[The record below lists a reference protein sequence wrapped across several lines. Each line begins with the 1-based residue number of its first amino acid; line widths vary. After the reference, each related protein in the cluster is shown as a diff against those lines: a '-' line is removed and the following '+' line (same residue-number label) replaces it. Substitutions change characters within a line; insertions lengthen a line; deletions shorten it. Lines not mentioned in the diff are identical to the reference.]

1 MNSHANKRKIIMNIK
16 EISANEAKELLT
28 EGALLLDV
36 REQDEIQQKA
46 FVHDEVLNIPFSI
59 FDENYGELPKDRKIV
74 VACHLGIR
82 SLRVAQFLVIQGWDE
97 ANIFS
102 LEGGIEAWK
111 QAGLPVKTAT
121 RTFSFAKPA
130 TSCGCDGC
138 C

>member
-1 MNSHANKRKIIMNIK
+1 MNIK

-46 FVHDEVLNIPFSI
+46 FVHTEVLNIPFSI

-102 LEGGIEAWK
+102 LEGGIEAWQK
-111 QAGLPVKTAT
+111 AGLPVKTVS

-130 TSCGCDGC
+130 TSCGCGSSGC

>member
-1 MNSHANKRKIIMNIK
+1 MNIK
-16 EISANEAKELLT
+16 EISAIEAKELLT

-46 FVHDEVLNIPFSI
+46 FVHTEVLNIPFSI
-59 FDENYGELPKDRKIV
+59 FDENYGGLPKDRKIV

-97 ANIFS
+97 PNIYS
-102 LEGGIEAWK
+102 LEGGIEAWQ
-111 QAGLPVKTAT
+111 QAGLPVKAAP

-130 TSCGCDGC
+130 TSCGCGSDGC

>member
-1 MNSHANKRKIIMNIK
+1 MNIK
-16 EISANEAKELLT
+16 EISAIEAKELLT

-111 QAGLPVKTAT
+111 QAGLPVKTAP

-130 TSCGCDGC
+130 TSCGCGSDGC

>member
-1 MNSHANKRKIIMNIK
+1 MNIK
-16 EISANEAKELLT
+16 EISAIEAKELLT

-46 FVHDEVLNIPFSI
+46 FVHVEVLNIPFSI

-130 TSCGCDGC
+130 TSCGCGSDGC

>member
-1 MNSHANKRKIIMNIK
+1 MNIK
-16 EISANEAKELLT
+16 EISANEAKELLN

-59 FDENYGELPKDRKIV
+59 FDKNYGELPKDRKIV

-82 SLRVAQFLVIQGWDE
+82 SLRVAQFLVIQGLDD

-111 QAGLPVKTAT
+111 QAGLPVKTAP
-121 RTFSFAKPA
+121 RTFSFAKPP
-130 TSCGCDGC
+130 TSCGCGSDGC

>member
-1 MNSHANKRKIIMNIK
+1 MNIK
-16 EISANEAKELLT
+16 EISANEANELLT
-28 EGALLLDV
+28 EGAMLLDV
-36 REQDEIQQKA
+36 REKDEIQQKA

-59 FDENYGELPKDRKIV
+59 FDENYDELPRDRKIV

-111 QAGLPVKTAT
+111 QAGLPVKTAP

-130 TSCGCDGC
+130 TSCGCGSDGC

>member
-1 MNSHANKRKIIMNIK
+1 MNIK

-46 FVHDEVLNIPFSI
+46 FVNDEVLNIPFSI

-111 QAGLPVKTAT
+111 QAGLPVKTAP

-130 TSCGCDGC
+130 TSCGCGSDGC

>member
-1 MNSHANKRKIIMNIK
+1 MNIK
-16 EISANEAKELLT
+16 EISANQANELLT
-28 EGALLLDV
+28 ESAMLLDV
-36 REQDEIQQKA
+36 REEDEIQQEA

-59 FDENYGELPKDRKIV
+59 FDENYDELPKDRKIV

-102 LEGGIEAWK
+102 LEGGIEAWQ
-111 QAGLPVKTAT
+111 QAGLPVKTAP

-130 TSCGCDGC
+130 SSCGCGSDGC

>member
-1 MNSHANKRKIIMNIK
+1 MNIK
-16 EISANEAKELLT
+16 EISAIEAKELLT

-111 QAGLPVKTAT
+111 QVGLPVKTAP
-121 RTFSFAKPA
+121 RAFSFAKPA
-130 TSCGCDGC
+130 TSCGCGSDGC

>member
-1 MNSHANKRKIIMNIK
+1 MNIK
-16 EISANEAKELLT
+16 EISAIEAKELLT

-59 FDENYGELPKDRKIV
+59 FDENYGELPIDRKIV

-130 TSCGCDGC
+130 TSCGCGSDGC

>member
-1 MNSHANKRKIIMNIK
+1 MNIK
-16 EISANEAKELLT
+16 EISANEANELLT
-28 EGALLLDV
+28 ESAMLLDV
-36 REQDEIQQKA
+36 REEDEIQQEA

-111 QAGLPVKTAT
+111 QAGLPVKTAP

-130 TSCGCDGC
+130 TSCGCGSDGC

>member
-1 MNSHANKRKIIMNIK
+1 MNIK
-16 EISANEAKELLT
+16 EISANEANELLT
-28 EGALLLDV
+28 EGAMLLDV
-36 REQDEIQQKA
+36 REEDEIQQEA

-59 FDENYGELPKDRKIV
+59 FDENYDELPKDRKIV

-102 LEGGIEAWK
+102 LEGGIEAWQ
-111 QAGLPVKTAT
+111 QAGLPVKTAP

-130 TSCGCDGC
+130 SSCGCGSDGC

>member
-1 MNSHANKRKIIMNIK
+1 MNIK
-16 EISANEAKELLT
+16 EISAIEAKELLT

-46 FVHDEVLNIPFSI
+46 FVHDELLNIPFSI

-97 ANIFS
+97 AKIFS

-111 QAGLPVKTAT
+111 QAGLPVKTAP

-130 TSCGCDGC
+130 TSCGCGSDGC

>member
-1 MNSHANKRKIIMNIK
+1 MNIK
-16 EISANEAKELLT
+16 EISANEANELLT
-28 EGALLLDV
+28 EGAMLLDV
-36 REQDEIQQKA
+36 REEDEIQQEA

-59 FDENYGELPKDRKIV
+59 FDENYDELPKDRKIV

-130 TSCGCDGC
+130 TSCGCGSDGC

>member
-1 MNSHANKRKIIMNIK
+1 MNIK

-82 SLRVAQFLVIQGWDE
+82 SLRVAQFLVIQGRDE

-130 TSCGCDGC
+130 TSCGCGSDGC

>member
-1 MNSHANKRKIIMNIK
+1 MNIK
-16 EISANEAKELLT
+16 EISANEANELLT
-28 EGALLLDV
+28 EGAMLLDV
-36 REQDEIQQKA
+36 REEDEIQQEA

-59 FDENYGELPKDRKIV
+59 FDENYDELPRDQKIV

-102 LEGGIEAWK
+102 LEGGIEAWQ
-111 QAGLPVKTAT
+111 QAGLPVKTAP
-121 RTFSFAKPA
+121 RTFSFAKPVA
-130 TSCGCDGC
+130 SCDCGSDGC

>member
-1 MNSHANKRKIIMNIK
+1 MNIK
-16 EISANEAKELLT
+16 EISANEANGLLT
-28 EGALLLDV
+28 EGAMLLDV
-36 REQDEIQQKA
+36 REEDEIQQEA

-59 FDENYGELPKDRKIV
+59 FDENYDELPKDRKIV

-102 LEGGIEAWK
+102 LEGGIEAW
-111 QAGLPVKTAT
+111 QQSGLPVKTVP
-121 RTFSFAKPA
+121 RTFSFAKPVA
-130 TSCGCDGC
+130 SCSCGSDGC

>member
-1 MNSHANKRKIIMNIK
+1 MNIK

-97 ANIFS
+97 TNIYS

-111 QAGLPVKTAT
+111 QAGLPVKAAM

-130 TSCGCDGC
+130 TSCGCGSDGC

>member
-1 MNSHANKRKIIMNIK
+1 MNIK
-16 EISANEAKELLT
+16 EISANEANELLT
-28 EGALLLDV
+28 ESAMLLDV
-36 REQDEIQQKA
+36 REEDEIQQEA

-59 FDENYGELPKDRKIV
+59 FDENYDELPKDRKIV

-102 LEGGIEAWK
+102 LEGGIEAWQ
-111 QAGLPVKTAT
+111 QAGLPVKTAP

-130 TSCGCDGC
+130 TSCGCGSSGC

>member
-1 MNSHANKRKIIMNIK
+1 MTIK

-111 QAGLPVKTAT
+111 QAGLPVKTAP

-130 TSCGCDGC
+130 TSCGCGSDGC

>member
-1 MNSHANKRKIIMNIK
+1 MNIK
-16 EISANEAKELLT
+16 EISAIEAKELLT

-82 SLRVAQFLVIQGWDE
+82 SLRVAQFLVIQGLDE

-111 QAGLPVKTAT
+111 QAGLPVKTAP

-130 TSCGCDGC
+130 TSCGCGSDGC

>member
-1 MNSHANKRKIIMNIK
+1 MNIK
-16 EISANEAKELLT
+16 EISAIEAKELLT

-111 QAGLPVKTAT
+111 QAGLPVKTAP

-130 TSCGCDGC
+130 TSCGCGSDGHC
-138 C
+138 

>member
-1 MNSHANKRKIIMNIK
+1 MNIK
-16 EISANEAKELLT
+16 EISANEANELLT
-28 EGALLLDV
+28 ESAMLLDV
-36 REQDEIQQKA
+36 REEDEIQQEA

-59 FDENYGELPKDRKIV
+59 FDENYDELPKDRKIV

-102 LEGGIEAWK
+102 LEGGIEAWQ
-111 QAGLPVKTAT
+111 QAGLPVKTAP

-130 TSCGCDGC
+130 SSCGCGSDGC

>member
-1 MNSHANKRKIIMNIK
+1 MNIK

-28 EGALLLDV
+28 ESALLLDV

-111 QAGLPVKTAT
+111 QAGLPVKTAP

-130 TSCGCDGC
+130 TSCGCGSDGC

>member
-1 MNSHANKRKIIMNIK
+1 MNIK

-59 FDENYGELPKDRKIV
+59 FDENYGELPKDRKIA

-111 QAGLPVKTAT
+111 QAGLPVKTAP

-130 TSCGCDGC
+130 TSCGCGSDGC

>member
-1 MNSHANKRKIIMNIK
+1 MNIK
-16 EISANEAKELLT
+16 EISAIEAKELLT

-59 FDENYGELPKDRKIV
+59 FDENYGELPKDRNIV

-111 QAGLPVKTAT
+111 QAGLPVKTAP

-130 TSCGCDGC
+130 TSCGCGSDGC

>member
-1 MNSHANKRKIIMNIK
+1 MNIK

-59 FDENYGELPKDRKIV
+59 FDENYGELPKDGKIV

-111 QAGLPVKTAT
+111 QAGLPVKTAP

-130 TSCGCDGC
+130 TSCGCGSDGC

>member
-1 MNSHANKRKIIMNIK
+1 MNIK
-16 EISANEAKELLT
+16 EISANEANGLLT
-28 EGALLLDV
+28 EGAMLLDV
-36 REQDEIQQKA
+36 REKDEIQQKA

-59 FDENYGELPKDRKIV
+59 FDENYDELPRDRKIV

-82 SLRVAQFLVIQGWDE
+82 SMRVAQFLVIQGWDE

-102 LEGGIEAWK
+102 LEGGIEAWQ
-111 QAGLPVKTAT
+111 QAGLPVKTAP

-130 TSCGCDGC
+130 SSCGCGSDGC

>member
-1 MNSHANKRKIIMNIK
+1 MNIK

-46 FVHDEVLNIPFSI
+46 FVHTEVLNIPFSI

-97 ANIFS
+97 PNIYS
-102 LEGGIEAWK
+102 LEGGIEEWK
-111 QAGLPVKTAT
+111 QAGLPVKTAP

-130 TSCGCDGC
+130 TSCGCGSDGC

>member
-1 MNSHANKRKIIMNIK
+1 MNIK
-16 EISANEAKELLT
+16 EISANEANELLT
-28 EGALLLDV
+28 EGAMLLDV
-36 REQDEIQQKA
+36 REEDEIQQEA

-59 FDENYGELPKDRKIV
+59 FDENYDELPKDRKIV

-111 QAGLPVKTAT
+111 QAGLPVKTAP

-130 TSCGCDGC
+130 TSCGCGSDGC

>member
-1 MNSHANKRKIIMNIK
+1 MNIK
-16 EISANEAKELLT
+16 EISANEANGLLT
-28 EGALLLDV
+28 EGAMLLDV
-36 REQDEIQQKA
+36 REEDEIQQEA

-111 QAGLPVKTAT
+111 QAGLPVKTAP

-130 TSCGCDGC
+130 TSCGCGSDGC